1 MPLTI
6 NKNLTDKWITIKR
19 GFQQVVGLI
28 LNPTYAI
35 MVLYLIG
42 LIKPSTIYFI
52 GLTVMFGLIIIKNI
66 AEIIIKNKKHE

>member
-6 NKNLTDKWITIKR
+6 NRDLGNKWITIKQ
-19 GFQQVVGLI
+19 GFRQVIGLI

-42 LIKPSTIYFI
+42 LIKPSTMYFI
-52 GLTVMFGLIIIKNI
+52 GLTIMFGLVILKSII
-66 AEIIIKNKKHE
+66 ETIIKNKKHE